1 MIVGHEKLE
10 TIFKELIKAKTI
22 SQGYIFF
29 GEPQV
34 GKFSFALALANFL
47 ENGVFKLPEKPLTET
62 MILKASE
69 EGSIGIDEI
78 RGLQH
83 FLSQK
88 PVYST
93 RRLAVIDGAEAL
105 TSQAQSAILKTAED
119 PPPQTLIIMI
129 VANPEALILTLQSRF
144 IKIYF
149 PQLNPKIIKKML
161 VDKFKAS
168 EKEIGEILASSFGRP
183 GRAIDLLENKEVQK
197 IRKTVISAL
206 RGREAKRGII
216 EGLVE
221 DPAEIDSFFYELIA
235 ELARD
240 PLKNYHSL
248 RSVIDRL
255 VKMKQFSTNRRLQL
269 DLALWNI

>member
-1 MIVGHEKLE
+1 M
-10 TIFKELIKAKTI
+10 AKTI

-47 ENGVFKLPEKPLTET
+47 ENEIFELPEKPLTET
-62 MILKASE
+62 MILKSSE

-93 RRLAVIDGAEAL
+93 RRLAIIDGAEAL
-105 TSQAQSAILKTAED
+105 TSQAQNAILKTAEE

-149 PQLNPKIIKKML
+149 PRLNPKIIKKML
-161 VDKFKAS
+161 VDRFKAS

-221 DPAEIDSFFYELIA
+221 DPTLIDSFFYELIA

-248 RSVIDRL
+248 RSIIERL
-255 VKMKQFSTNRRLQL
+255 AKMKQFSTNRRLQL